1 MIEARSCERFKILS
15 EQIND
20 EDLRSFYRSLME
32 SEARHY
38 TTFIGYARKYGKGVD
53 VDGRWQAFLDFES
66 SLMEKYGKNETMH
79 G

>member
-15 EQIND
+15 EELQ
-20 EDLRSFYRSLME
+20 EKDLRDFYRMLME

-38 TTFIGYARKYGKGVD
+38 VTFLNFAKKYGGKID
-53 VDGRWQAFLDFES
+53 VNARWEEFLKFEAD
-66 SLMEKYGKNETMH
+66 LMKEYGKSETIH